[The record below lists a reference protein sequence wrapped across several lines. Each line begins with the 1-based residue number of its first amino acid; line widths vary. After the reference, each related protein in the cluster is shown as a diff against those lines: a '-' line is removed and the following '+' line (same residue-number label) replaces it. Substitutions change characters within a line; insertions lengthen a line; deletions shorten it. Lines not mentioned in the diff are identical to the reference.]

1 MKTAFFPALRPCLA
15 PMGGRAKSFA
25 RSLTPLTLLQ
35 IEERLGPALERQV
48 LLKPS
53 SGDHSRERIFTL
65 ARTFWCWIWQ
75 VLQGNTSCRE
85 VVRHVQ
91 ALFALHSQSDVDE
104 GTSAYC
110 QARQKLASTLLVKA
124 FHCVYKKAE
133 KLAPAS
139 KLLQGRPLKVADGA
153 GLRVSDTAKNRK
165 AFPPSSNQF
174 AKPSFPIM
182 KLVALFSAASGAILA
197 HAIGSC
203 LQSELRLL
211 LSLRS
216 FLQCHD
222 ILLADRH
229 YGSFVLA
236 AWLKELKVDLIAR
249 LSRCRKVDFRKA
261 FKRLGPQDALFI
273 WRKPNKASP
282 LLSAL
287 EWAAIPQEITVRIIR
302 VRIQRPGFRTR
313 ELTVLTT
320 LLESQLYP
328 ASEILGSYLKRW
340 RMEMCID
347 DLKTTL
353 GMEMLSCRCPEL
365 LEKELLV
372 FLTAHNF
379 VRWMMAQATKQ
390 GSVDLE
396 RISFKGTLDAFRQWT
411 AALVQLRGP
420 RKRASRAR
428 IWRKFLNTLVADLV
442 PLRPG
447 RQEPRAIKK
456 LSKYPPLRKSR
467 SLYVERWSRNKRRRF
482 ARAKRNALLN

>member
-165 AFPPSSNQF
+165 AFPASSNQF

-197 HAIGSC
+197 HAIGSS

-211 LSLRS
+211 LSS
-216 FLQCHD
+216 AMTFCWP
-222 ILLADRH
+222 IATTALLC
-229 YGSFVLA
+229 
-236 AWLKELKVDLIAR
+236 W
-249 LSRCRKVDFRKA
+249 
-261 FKRLGPQDALFI
+261 
-273 WRKPNKASP
+273 
-282 LLSAL
+282 
-287 EWAAIPQEITVRIIR
+287 
-302 VRIQRPGFRTR
+302 RPG
-313 ELTVLTT
+313 
-320 LLESQLYP
+320 
-328 ASEILGSYLKRW
+328 
-340 RMEMCID
+340 
-347 DLKTTL
+347 
-353 GMEMLSCRCPEL
+353 CR
-365 LEKELLV
+365 
-372 FLTAHNF
+372 N
-379 VRWMMAQATKQ
+379 
-390 GSVDLE
+390 
-396 RISFKGTLDAFRQWT
+396 
-411 AALVQLRGP
+411 
-420 RKRASRAR
+420 
-428 IWRKFLNTLVADLV
+428 
-442 PLRPG
+442 
-447 RQEPRAIKK
+447 
-456 LSKYPPLRKSR
+456 SR
-467 SLYVERWSRNKRRRF
+467 SI
-482 ARAKRNALLN
+482 

>member
-1 MKTAFFPALRPCLA
+1 MKTPFFPALRPCLA
-15 PMGGRAKSFA
+15 PLGGRTQSWV
-25 RSLTPLTLLQ
+25 RSLTPLTLFQ
-35 IEERLGPALERQV
+35 IEERLSPALERQI

-53 SGDHSRERIFTL
+53 AGDHSRERIFTL

-85 VVRHVQ
+85 VVRQVQ
-91 ALFALHSQSDVDE
+91 ALFALHDQSDVDE

-110 QARQKLASTLLVKA
+110 QARKKLASTLLAKA
-124 FHCVYKKAE
+124 FHCVYQRAE
-133 KLAPAS
+133 KLAPAIN
-139 KLLQGRPLKVADGA
+139 LLQGRPLKVADGA
-153 GLRVSDTAKNRK
+153 GLRVSDTPENRK
-165 AFPPSSNQF
+165 AFPASCNQYG
-174 AKPSFPIM
+174 KPSFPIL

-197 HAIGSC
+197 HAISSC

-211 LSLRS
+211 LSLRP
-216 FLQCHD
+216 FLQGND

-229 YGSFVLA
+229 YGCFVLA
-236 AWLKELKVDLIAR
+236 AWLQELKVDLIAR

-261 FKRLGPQDALFI
+261 FKRLGPQDAWFI
-273 WRKPNKASP
+273 WRKPDKASP

-287 EWAAIPQEITVRIIR
+287 EWAAMPQEITVRIIR

-313 ELTVLTT
+313 ELTVVTT
-320 LLESQLYP
+320 LLDSRLYP
-328 ASEILGSYLKRW
+328 ASEVLGSYLKRW
-340 RMEMCID
+340 RMEMCVD

-379 VRWMMAQATKQ
+379 VRWMMAQAAKQ

-411 AALVQLRGP
+411 AALVQIRGP
-420 RKRASRAR
+420 RKPTNRAVL
-428 IWRKFLNTLVADLV
+428 WRKFLNTLVADLL

-447 RQEPRAIKK
+447 RQEPRAVKK
-456 LSKYPPLRKSR
+456 LPKYPPLRKAR
-467 SLYVERWSRNKRRRF
+467 SQYLERWSRNKRRRL
-482 ARAKRNALLN
+482 ATAKRNALLK